1 METHLAVSAS
11 SHAMLATL
19 EWELPL
25 QLVVVTNKMD
35 LIGVM
40 QYQFAYRVSSRN
52 LSGRN
57 NLNPNAYN
65 CLYNGKEHYVA

>member
-1 METHLAVSAS
+1 MMTTRLEVCAS

-25 QLVVVTNKMD
+25 QLVVVTIKMD
-35 LIGVM
+35 LVGVM
-40 QYQFAYRVSSRN
+40 QYQFANLVSSCN

-57 NLNPNAYN
+57 YLNPNAYTMV
-65 CLYNGKEHYVA
+65 KSIM